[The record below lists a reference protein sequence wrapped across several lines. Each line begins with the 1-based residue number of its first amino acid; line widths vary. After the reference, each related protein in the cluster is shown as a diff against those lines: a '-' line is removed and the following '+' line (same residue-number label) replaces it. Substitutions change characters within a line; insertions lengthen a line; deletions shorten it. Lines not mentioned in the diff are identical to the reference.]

1 MSICRILIADSHG
14 VVRRGLRSLF
24 EEQKD
29 WEVVGEAIGNDE
41 AVEMAKLLKPD
52 VIIMD
57 VSMPAV
63 SALDAAR
70 SILSSN
76 PGIGIMLFTMLNT
89 GQILRMAA
97 NSGIRGYVLKSDP
110 EEIVIE
116 CVEKICEDG
125 VYFSPSIAEEIL
137 ACGVN
142 NHQLLTQKLS
152 SLTARQEQVLKLLA
166 AGKTNKEIGK
176 ELGISARTVEAHRTQ
191 LKERLNVQTVSEL
204 VILALRN
211 HLIEV

>member
-142 NHQLLTQKLS
+142 NHQLLTQKTEFSDS
-152 SLTARQEQVLKLLA
+152 SSGTSAEA
-166 AGKTNKEIGK
+166 PGCGKD
-176 ELGISARTVEAHRTQ
+176 Q
-191 LKERLNVQTVSEL
+191 
-204 VILALRN
+204 
-211 HLIEV
+211 